1 MRLFHRETRLVHA
14 KAENLHEETKYSLGK
29 ESKVSLFKT
38 KERSHG
44 TSDTPAFAS
53 QSCWRNEKEWKV
65 FPRELG
71 AATIY

>member
-1 MRLFHRETRLVHA
+1 MKRRSTLLV
-14 KAENLHEETKYSLGK
+14 KSQRCNE
-29 ESKVSLFKT
+29 SLFKT

>member
-38 KERSHG
+38 KERS
-44 TSDTPAFAS
+44 
-53 QSCWRNEKEWKV
+53 RNK
-65 FPRELG
+65 
-71 AATIY
+71 